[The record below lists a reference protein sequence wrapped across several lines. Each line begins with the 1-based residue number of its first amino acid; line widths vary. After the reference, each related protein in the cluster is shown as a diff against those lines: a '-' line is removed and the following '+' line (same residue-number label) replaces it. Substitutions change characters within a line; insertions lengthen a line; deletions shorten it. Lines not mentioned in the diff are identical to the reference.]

1 MKIPASP
8 RLHQTHRDRLLE
20 SGGRD
25 WTKEFAAM
33 GLDFETEWKNALKE
47 NLVLMR
53 NGEAEM
59 KKVDELAK
67 RPPRSGL
74 RHNATNVG

>member
-1 MKIPASP
+1 MNASFSYYFNP
-8 RLHQTHRDRLLE
+8 SCSS

-25 WTKEFAAM
+25 WASEFAAM
-33 GLDFETEWKNALKE
+33 GLDFETEWKTALKE

-53 NGEAEM
+53 NGKAEM
-59 KKVDELAK
+59 RKVDELAK